1 MISLIY
7 LDNAATT
14 KIDNMV
20 YAEMLPYLKENY
32 GNASSL
38 YSLGRTSRKAID
50 CAREQVA
57 KAINAEPKQIF
68 FTSGSTEGNNWV
80 ISNFNYILC
89 SPGEHHSI
97 LNNPK
102 CCFKKFSEKLGTL
115 ANNIYRNRPDLVT
128 HIMVNNET
136 GAIYDIKQMA
146 DITHKMEVPFH
157 TDATQAF
164 SHIPID
170 VKELGVDSLVLSGHK
185 FHAPKGT
192 GILYL
197 KEPDKYKPM
206 LYGGSQERNMRAGTE
221 NVAGIAAI
229 GKACELYNYNAET
242 DKYILSLKE
251 HLSDFIKSNIHD
263 VMINSPLETTVS
275 NILNV
280 SFKNIEGESLML
292 MLDRKGICVSSGS
305 ACNSESLEPSHV
317 LKEMNVPDDY
327 IYGTV
332 RFSFSE
338 FNTIDEIIETEQVLK
353 ETVEKLRGD

>member
-1 MISLIY
+1 MIY

-20 YAEMLPYLKENY
+20 YAEMFPYLKENY

-50 CAREQVA
+50 RAREQVA
-57 KAINAEPKQIF
+57 KAINAEPEQTF

-80 ISNFNYILC
+80 MSNFKRVSCLPI
-89 SPGEHHSI
+89 EHHSI
-97 LNNPK
+97 LNNPNCYLQFNGNLK
-102 CCFKKFSEKLGTL
+102 DL
-115 ANNIYRNRPDLVT
+115 ANYIYNHSPDLVT
-128 HIMVNNET
+128 HMMVNNET
-136 GAIYDIKQMA
+136 GELYDIKSMI
-146 DITHKMEVPFH
+146 DICHKMEVPFH

-164 SHIPID
+164 GHTPID
-170 VKELGVDSLVLSGHK
+170 VKELDVDSLVLSGHK
-185 FHAPKGT
+185 FHAPKGV

-229 GKACELYNYNAET
+229 GKACELYNYNVET
-242 DKYILSLKE
+242 DKYILSLKK
-251 HLSDFIKSNIHD
+251 HLSDFIKNNIRN
-263 VMINSPLETTVS
+263 VMINSPCETTVS

-305 ACNSESLEPSHV
+305 ACNSKSLEPSHV
-317 LKEMNVPDDY
+317 LKEMNVPNDY